1 VRPTLLY
8 LTGLRDDYGHD
19 GRVLVEVLD
28 SATPQRDT
36 FTQLASAYKAINAPV
51 GELGRRTLE
60 LSTSALV
67 SDDATYA
74 TLEEQLTSI
83 TAERNT
89 LAARM
94 IAILESAEFDHA
106 HINEDEA
113 RELIQAADTLI
124 RSVR

>member
-1 VRPTLLY
+1 
-8 LTGLRDDYGHD
+8 
-19 GRVLVEVLD
+19 
-28 SATPQRDT
+28 
-36 FTQLASAYKAINAPV
+36 
-51 GELGRRTLE
+51 
-60 LSTSALV
+60 V

-83 TAERNT
+83 TAQRNA